1 MVYCIKNRTAAER
14 GDNVGAATRFV
25 QNPGN
30 NAICYYRY
38 SSDAQRDV
46 SIVQQRDAAHEY
58 AKAHGYH
65 IIKEYDDPA
74 YSGTRDDRPAFQLML
89 YEVDKLRPAYL
100 ILWKTDRLSRDR
112 IDAVIA
118 KKRLRE
124 CGVKIVYVAESI
136 PDDDEAT
143 QILMESIYEAMA
155 ASFIVSHRKN
165 VVRGLT
171 YNAENALYNGIKILG
186 YIGQPD
192 HKYEIDDNTAP
203 TVRRIFKEYAGGV
216 PMQKICDSL
225 NESGLKTNRGNRFT
239 VNSLHRILTNR
250 AYIGEYKFGNV
261 LVPNGMPRII
271 DDEVFQKAQS
281 RLETNRRG
289 GKGAI
294 KKLHPEIEIEDYW
307 LTGKICCGLCGGTL
321 QGVSGTSKRGCL
333 YYYYSC
339 KNHRKHACKL
349 KNQRKELMEKIV
361 LYTLDDLIN
370 DPSLRILIAG
380 QCYAYHQ
387 AQNDD
392 SGAYEESIKAQ
403 LKDVEGKLNNLVKA
417 IEAGIFSS
425 TTAERMN
432 VLENQKS
439 MLSDALLAEQNR
451 KKCDLTLNDIVR
463 FLDSLIGD
471 INDPDTRRKLL
482 DFFVDKIYI
491 YPDKMVLTF
500 CYSDDQR
507 ELPFEDTIE
516 FIDNRQRL
524 LDMID
529 NPALRGGKEEN
540 PDFFP

>member
-1 MVYCIKNRTAAER
+1 M
-14 GDNVGAATRFV
+14 GAVTRFV
-25 QNPGN
+25 QNPGS

-46 SIVQQRDAAHEY
+46 SIVQQKDAAHEY
-58 AKAHGYH
+58 AEHHGYH

-89 YEVDKLRPAYL
+89 YEVEKLRPAYL

-112 IDAVIA
+112 IDAVMA

-165 VVRGLT
+165 VVRGMT
-171 YNAENALYNGIKILG
+171 YNAENAFYNGVKMLG
-186 YIGQPD
+186 YVGEVD
-192 HKYEIDDNTAP
+192 HKYEVDQATAP
-203 TVRRIFKEYAGGV
+203 TVRRIFKEYTEGV

-225 NESGLKTNRGNRFT
+225 NNAGQKTVRGNKFT
-239 VNSLHRILTNR
+239 VNSLRNILVNR
-250 AYIGEYKFGNV
+250 AYIGEYKFGKT
-261 LVPNGMPRII
+261 LIPDGMPRLI
-271 DDEVFQKAQS
+271 DDETFQKAQAK
-281 RLETNRRG
+281 LEANKRG

-307 LTGKICCGLCGGTL
+307 LTGKICCGLCGGTM
-321 QGVSGTSKRGCL
+321 QGVSGTSRSGNL

-339 KNHRKHACKL
+339 INYRKHTCTL
-349 KNQRKELMEKIV
+349 KYQRKELMEKIV
-361 LYTLDDLIN
+361 LYILDDLIN
-370 DPSLRILIAG
+370 DPALRIIIAEK
-380 QCYAYHQ
+380 CYAYHQ

-392 SGAYEESIKAQ
+392 NGAYEASIRAQ

-417 IEAGIFSS
+417 IEAGIFNS

-439 MLSDALLAEQNR
+439 MLNDALLAEQNR
-451 KKCDLTLNDIVR
+451 KKCDLTLNTIVK
-463 FLDSLIGD
+463 FLSSLVGD
-471 INDPDTRRKLL
+471 INNPDTRRRLL
-482 DFFVDKIYI
+482 EFFIDKIYV

-500 CYSDDQR
+500 YYTDDRR
-507 ELPFEDTIE
+507 ELPFEETIRL
-516 FIDNRQRL
+516 IDNRQKI
-524 LDMID
+524 LDIM
-529 NPALRGGKEEN
+529 NSPRPEGVVPSCALEMPLNDDDGEEN

>member
-1 MVYCIKNRTAAER
+1 M
-14 GDNVGAATRFV
+14 GAATRFI

-46 SIVQQRDAAHEY
+46 SIVQQKDAAHDY
-58 AKAHGYH
+58 AQAHGYH

-89 YEVDKLRPAYL
+89 YEVEKLRPAYL

-165 VVRGLT
+165 VMRGLA

-186 YIGQPD
+186 YTGEPD
-192 HKYEIDDNTAP
+192 HRYEIDDNTAP
-203 TVRRIFKEYAGGV
+203 TVRRIFTEYVGGV
-216 PMQKICDSL
+216 PMQKICNSL
-225 NESGLKTNRGNRFT
+225 NESGIRTNRGNQFT

-250 AYIGEYKFGNV
+250 AYIGEYKFGEV
-261 LVPNGMPRII
+261 CIPDGIPRLI
-271 DDEVFQKAQS
+271 DDETFQAAQS
-281 RLETNRRG
+281 RLEANKRG

-307 LTGKICCGLCGGTL
+307 LTGKLCCGLCGGTL
-321 QGVSGTSKRGCL
+321 QGVSGTSKRGGL

-339 KNHRKHACKL
+339 KNHRKHVCEL
-349 KNQRKELMEKIV
+349 KNQRKGLMEKIV
-361 LYTLDDLIN
+361 LHTLDDLIN
-370 DPSLRILIAG
+370 NPSLRIVIAER
-380 QCYAYHQ
+380 CYAYHQ
-387 AQNDD
+387 AQNNDG
-392 SGAYEESIKAQ
+392 GAYEASIKNQ
-403 LKDVEGKLNNLVKA
+403 LKDVEGKLANIVKA
-417 IEAGIFSS
+417 LEAGIFNN

-439 MLSDALLAEQNR
+439 MLNDALLAEQNR
-451 KKCDLTLNDIVR
+451 KKCDLTLKDVVK
-463 FLDSLIGD
+463 FLNSMVGD
-471 INDPDTRRKLL
+471 VNDPDTRRKLL
-482 DFFVDKIYI
+482 EFFIDKIYV
-491 YPDKMVLTF
+491 YPDKMAMTF
-500 CYSDDQR
+500 RFSDERR
-507 ELPFEDTIE
+507 ELPFEETEQLIGGQQK
-516 FIDNRQRL
+516 ILSLMNGPS
-524 LDMID
+524 
-529 NPALRGGKEEN
+529 NPENVPAGVFESLIGSEEEN

>member
-1 MVYCIKNRTAAER
+1 M
-14 GDNVGAATRFV
+14 GAVTRFV
-25 QNPGN
+25 QNPGS

-46 SIVQQRDAAHEY
+46 SIVQQKDAAHEY
-58 AKAHGYH
+58 AEHHGYH

-89 YEVDKLRPAYL
+89 YEVEKLRPAYL

-112 IDAVIA
+112 IDAVMA

-165 VVRGLT
+165 VVRGMT
-171 YNAENALYNGIKILG
+171 YNAENAFYNGVKMLG
-186 YIGQPD
+186 YVGEVD
-192 HKYEIDDNTAP
+192 HKYEVDQATAP
-203 TVRRIFKEYAGGV
+203 TVRRIFKEYTEGV

-225 NESGLKTNRGNRFT
+225 NNAGQKTVRGNKFT
-239 VNSLHRILTNR
+239 VNSLRNILVNR
-250 AYIGEYKFGNV
+250 AYIGEYKFGKT
-261 LVPNGMPRII
+261 LIPDGMPRLI
-271 DDEVFQKAQS
+271 DDETFQKAQAK
-281 RLETNRRG
+281 LEANKRG

-307 LTGKICCGLCGGTL
+307 LTGKICCGLCGGTM
-321 QGVSGTSKRGCL
+321 QGVSGTSRSGNL

-339 KNHRKHACKL
+339 INYRKHTCTL
-349 KNQRKELMEKIV
+349 KYQRKELMEKIV

-370 DPSLRILIAG
+370 DPALRIIIAEK
-380 QCYAYHQ
+380 CYAYHQ

-392 SGAYEESIKAQ
+392 NGAYEASIRAQ

-417 IEAGIFSS
+417 IEAGIFNS

-439 MLSDALLAEQNR
+439 MLNDALLAEQNR
-451 KKCDLTLNDIVR
+451 KKCDLTLNTTVK
-463 FLDSLIGD
+463 FLSSLVGD
-471 INDPDTRRKLL
+471 INNPDTRRRLL
-482 DFFVDKIYI
+482 EFFIDKIYV

-500 CYSDDQR
+500 YYTDDRR
-507 ELPFEDTIE
+507 ELPFEETVRL
-516 FIDNRQRL
+516 IDNRQKI
-524 LDMID
+524 LDIM
-529 NPALRGGKEEN
+529 NSPRPEGVVPSCALEMPLNDDDGEEN

>member
-1 MVYCIKNRTAAER
+1 M
-14 GDNVGAATRFV
+14 GAVTRFV
-25 QNPGN
+25 QNPGS

-46 SIVQQRDAAHEY
+46 SIVQQKDAAHEY
-58 AKAHGYH
+58 AEHHGYH
-65 IIKEYDDPA
+65 IIKEDDDPA

-89 YEVDKLRPAYL
+89 YEVEKLRPAYL

-112 IDAVIA
+112 IDAVMA

-165 VVRGLT
+165 VVRGMT
-171 YNAENALYNGIKILG
+171 YNAENAFYNGVKMLG
-186 YIGQPD
+186 YVGEVD
-192 HKYEIDDNTAP
+192 HKYEVDQATAP
-203 TVRRIFKEYAGGV
+203 TVRRIFKEYTEGV

-225 NESGLKTNRGNRFT
+225 NNAGQKTVRGNKFT
-239 VNSLHRILTNR
+239 VNSLRNILVNR
-250 AYIGEYKFGNV
+250 AYIGEYKFGKT
-261 LVPNGMPRII
+261 LIPDGMPRLI
-271 DDEVFQKAQS
+271 DDETFQKAQAK
-281 RLETNRRG
+281 LEANKRG

-307 LTGKICCGLCGGTL
+307 LTGKICCGLCGGTM
-321 QGVSGTSKRGCL
+321 QGVSGTSRSGSL

-339 KNHRKHACKL
+339 INYRKHTCTL
-349 KNQRKELMEKIV
+349 KYQRKELMEKIV
-361 LYTLDDLIN
+361 LYILDDLIN
-370 DPSLRILIAG
+370 DPALRIMIAEK
-380 QCYAYHQ
+380 CYAYHQ

-392 SGAYEESIKAQ
+392 NGAYEASIRAQ

-417 IEAGIFSS
+417 IEAGIFNS

-439 MLSDALLAEQNR
+439 MLNDALLAEQNR
-451 KKCDLTLNDIVR
+451 KKCDLTMNTIVK
-463 FLDSLIGD
+463 FLSSLVGD
-471 INDPDTRRKLL
+471 INNPDTRRRLL
-482 DFFVDKIYI
+482 EFFIDKIYV

-500 CYSDDQR
+500 YYTDDRR
-507 ELPFEDTIE
+507 ELPFEETVRL
-516 FIDNRQRL
+516 IDNRKKI
-524 LDMID
+524 LDMM
-529 NPALRGGKEEN
+529 NSPRPEGVVPSCALEMPLNDDDGEEN

>member
-1 MVYCIKNRTAAER
+1 M
-14 GDNVGAATRFV
+14 GAVTRFV
-25 QNPGN
+25 QNPGS

-46 SIVQQRDAAHEY
+46 SIVQQKDAAHEY
-58 AKAHGYH
+58 AEHHGYH

-89 YEVDKLRPAYL
+89 YEVEKLRPAYL

-112 IDAVIA
+112 IDAVMA

-165 VVRGLT
+165 VVRGMT
-171 YNAENALYNGIKILG
+171 YNAENAFYNGVKMLG
-186 YIGQPD
+186 YVGEVD
-192 HKYEIDDNTAP
+192 HKYEIDQATAP
-203 TVRRIFKEYAGGV
+203 TVRRIFKEYTEGV

-225 NESGLKTNRGNRFT
+225 NNAGQKTVRGNRFT
-239 VNSLHRILTNR
+239 VNSLRNILVNR
-250 AYIGEYKFGNV
+250 AYIGEYKFGKT
-261 LVPNGMPRII
+261 LIPDGMPRLI
-271 DDEVFQKAQS
+271 DDETFQKAQAK
-281 RLETNRRG
+281 LEANKRG

-307 LTGKICCGLCGGTL
+307 LTGKICCGLCGGTM
-321 QGVSGTSKRGCL
+321 QGVSGTSRSGNL

-339 KNHRKHACKL
+339 INYRKHTCTL
-349 KNQRKELMEKIV
+349 KYQRKELMEKIV
-361 LYTLDDLIN
+361 LYILDDLIN
-370 DPSLRILIAG
+370 DPALRIIIAEK
-380 QCYAYHQ
+380 CYAYHQ

-392 SGAYEESIKAQ
+392 NGAYEASIRAQ

-417 IEAGIFSS
+417 IEAGIFNS

-439 MLSDALLAEQNR
+439 MLNDALLAEQNR
-451 KKCDLTLNDIVR
+451 KKCDLTLNTIVK
-463 FLDSLIGD
+463 FLSSLVGD
-471 INDPDTRRKLL
+471 INNPDTRRRLL
-482 DFFVDKIYI
+482 EFFIDKIYV

-500 CYSDDQR
+500 YYTDDRR
-507 ELPFEDTIE
+507 ELPFEETVRL
-516 FIDNRQRL
+516 IDNRQKIFDIMNSPR
-524 LDMID
+524 
-529 NPALRGGKEEN
+529 PEGVVPSCALEMPLNDDDGEEN

>member
-1 MVYCIKNRTAAER
+1 M
-14 GDNVGAATRFV
+14 GAATRFI

-46 SIVQQRDAAHEY
+46 SIVQQKDAAHEY
-58 AKAHGYH
+58 AEHHGYH

-89 YEVDKLRPAYL
+89 YEVEKLRPAYL

-112 IDAVIA
+112 IDAVMA

-165 VVRGLT
+165 VVRGMT
-171 YNAENALYNGIKILG
+171 YNAENAFYNGVKMLG
-186 YIGQPD
+186 YVGEVD
-192 HKYEIDDNTAP
+192 HKYEVDQATAP
-203 TVRRIFKEYAGGV
+203 TVRRIFKEYTEGV

-225 NESGLKTNRGNRFT
+225 NNAGQKTVRGNRFT
-239 VNSLHRILTNR
+239 VNSLRNILVNR
-250 AYIGEYKFGNV
+250 AYIGEYKFGKT
-261 LVPNGMPRII
+261 LIPDGMPRLI
-271 DDEVFQKAQS
+271 DDETFQKAQAK
-281 RLETNRRG
+281 LEANKRG

-307 LTGKICCGLCGGTL
+307 LTGKICCGLCGGTM
-321 QGVSGTSKRGCL
+321 QGVSGTSRSGSL

-339 KNHRKHACKL
+339 INYRKHTCTL
-349 KNQRKELMEKIV
+349 KYQRKELMEKIV
-361 LYTLDDLIN
+361 LYILDELIN
-370 DPSLRILIAG
+370 DPALRIIIDEKS
-380 QCYAYHQ
+380 YAYHQ

-392 SGAYEESIKAQ
+392 NGAYEASIRAQ

-417 IEAGIFSS
+417 IEAGIFNS

-439 MLSDALLAEQNR
+439 MLNDALLAEQNR
-451 KKCDLTLNDIVR
+451 KKCDLTLNTIVK
-463 FLDSLIGD
+463 FLSSLVGD
-471 INDPDTRRKLL
+471 INNPDTRHRLL

-500 CYSDDQR
+500 YYTDERR
-507 ELPFEDTIE
+507 ELPFEETVRL
-516 FIDNRQRL
+516 IDNRKKI
-524 LDMID
+524 LDMM
-529 NPALRGGKEEN
+529 NSPRPEGVVPSCALEMPLNDDDGEEN
-540 PDFFP
+540 LDFFP

>member
-1 MVYCIKNRTAAER
+1 M
-14 GDNVGAATRFV
+14 GAVTRFV
-25 QNPGN
+25 QNPGS

-46 SIVQQRDAAHEY
+46 SIVQQKDAAHEY
-58 AKAHGYH
+58 AEHHGYH

-89 YEVDKLRPAYL
+89 YEVEKLRPAYL

-112 IDAVIA
+112 IDAVMA

-165 VVRGLT
+165 VVRGMT
-171 YNAENALYNGIKILG
+171 YNAENAFYNGVKMLG
-186 YIGQPD
+186 YVGEVD
-192 HKYEIDDNTAP
+192 HKYEVDQATAP
-203 TVRRIFKEYAGGV
+203 TVRRIFKEYTEGV

-225 NESGLKTNRGNRFT
+225 NNAGQKTVRGNKFT
-239 VNSLHRILTNR
+239 VNSLRNILVNR
-250 AYIGEYKFGNV
+250 AYIGEYKFGKT
-261 LVPNGMPRII
+261 LIPDGMPRLI
-271 DDEVFQKAQS
+271 DDETFQKAQAK
-281 RLETNRRG
+281 LEANKKG

-307 LTGKICCGLCGGTL
+307 LTGKICCGLCGGTM
-321 QGVSGTSKRGCL
+321 QGVSGTSRSGNL

-339 KNHRKHACKL
+339 INYRKHTCTL
-349 KNQRKELMEKIV
+349 KYQRKELMEKIV
-361 LYTLDDLIN
+361 LYILDDLIN
-370 DPSLRILIAG
+370 DPALRIIIAEK
-380 QCYAYHQ
+380 CYAYHQ

-392 SGAYEESIKAQ
+392 NGAYEASIRAQ

-417 IEAGIFSS
+417 IEAGIFNS

-439 MLSDALLAEQNR
+439 MLNDALLAEQNR
-451 KKCDLTLNDIVR
+451 KKCDLTLNTTVK
-463 FLDSLIGD
+463 FLSSLVGD
-471 INDPDTRRKLL
+471 INNPDTRRRLL
-482 DFFVDKIYI
+482 EFFIDKIYV

-500 CYSDDQR
+500 YYTDDRR
-507 ELPFEDTIE
+507 ELPFEETVRL
-516 FIDNRQRL
+516 IDNRKKIV
-524 LDMID
+524 DMM
-529 NPALRGGKEEN
+529 NSPRPEGVVPSCALEMPLNDDDGEEN

>member
-1 MVYCIKNRTAAER
+1 M
-14 GDNVGAATRFV
+14 GAVTRFV
-25 QNPGN
+25 QNPGS

-46 SIVQQRDAAHEY
+46 SIVQQKDAAHEY
-58 AKAHGYH
+58 AEHHGYH

-89 YEVDKLRPAYL
+89 YEVEKLRPAYL

-112 IDAVIA
+112 IDAVMA

-165 VVRGLT
+165 VVRGMT
-171 YNAENALYNGIKILG
+171 YNAENAFYNGVKMLG
-186 YIGQPD
+186 YVGEVD
-192 HKYEIDDNTAP
+192 HKYEIDQATAP
-203 TVRRIFKEYAGGV
+203 TVRRIFKEYTEGV

-225 NESGLKTNRGNRFT
+225 NNAGQKTVRGNKFT
-239 VNSLHRILTNR
+239 VNSLRNILVNR
-250 AYIGEYKFGNV
+250 AYIGEYKFGKT
-261 LVPNGMPRII
+261 LIPDGMPRLI
-271 DDEVFQKAQS
+271 DDETFQKAQAK
-281 RLETNRRG
+281 LEANKRG

-307 LTGKICCGLCGGTL
+307 LTGKICCGLCGGTM
-321 QGVSGTSKRGCL
+321 QGVSGTSRSGSL

-339 KNHRKHACKL
+339 INYRKHTCTL
-349 KNQRKELMEKIV
+349 KYQRKELMEKIV
-361 LYTLDDLIN
+361 LYILDDLIN
-370 DPSLRILIAG
+370 DPALRIIIAEK
-380 QCYAYHQ
+380 CYAYHQ

-392 SGAYEESIKAQ
+392 NGAYEASIRAQ

-417 IEAGIFSS
+417 IEAGIFNS

-439 MLSDALLAEQNR
+439 MLNDALLAEQNR
-451 KKCDLTLNDIVR
+451 KKCDLTLNTIVK
-463 FLDSLIGD
+463 FLSSLVGD
-471 INDPDTRRKLL
+471 INNPDTRHRLL
-482 DFFVDKIYI
+482 DFFVDKIYV

-500 CYSDDQR
+500 YYTDDRR
-507 ELPFEDTIE
+507 ELPFEETIRL
-516 FIDNRQRL
+516 IDNRQKI
-524 LDMID
+524 LDIM
-529 NPALRGGKEEN
+529 NSPRPEGVVPSCALEMPLNDDDGEEN

>member
-1 MVYCIKNRTAAER
+1 M
-14 GDNVGAATRFV
+14 GAVTRFV
-25 QNPGN
+25 QNPGS

-46 SIVQQRDAAHEY
+46 SIVQQKDAAHEY
-58 AKAHGYH
+58 AEHHGYH

-89 YEVDKLRPAYL
+89 YEVEKLRPAYL

-112 IDAVIA
+112 IDAVMA

-165 VVRGLT
+165 VVRGMT
-171 YNAENALYNGIKILG
+171 YNAENAFYNGVKMLG
-186 YIGQPD
+186 YVGEVD
-192 HKYEIDDNTAP
+192 HKYEVDQATAP
-203 TVRRIFKEYAGGV
+203 TVRRIFKEYTEGV

-225 NESGLKTNRGNRFT
+225 NNAGQKTVRGNKFT
-239 VNSLHRILTNR
+239 VNSLRNILVNR
-250 AYIGEYKFGNV
+250 AYIGEYKFGKT
-261 LVPNGMPRII
+261 LIPDGMPRLI
-271 DDEVFQKAQS
+271 DDETFQKAQAK
-281 RLETNRRG
+281 LEANKRG

-307 LTGKICCGLCGGTL
+307 LTGKICCGLCGGTM
-321 QGVSGTSKRGCL
+321 QGVSGTSRSGNL

-339 KNHRKHACKL
+339 INYRKHTCTL
-349 KNQRKELMEKIV
+349 KYQRKELMEKIV
-361 LYTLDDLIN
+361 LYILDDLIN
-370 DPSLRILIAG
+370 DPALRIIIAEK
-380 QCYAYHQ
+380 CYAYHQ

-392 SGAYEESIKAQ
+392 NGAYEASIRAQ

-417 IEAGIFSS
+417 IEAGIFNS

-439 MLSDALLAEQNR
+439 MLNDALLAEQNR
-451 KKCDLTLNDIVR
+451 KKCDLTLNTIVK
-463 FLDSLIGD
+463 FLSSLVGD
-471 INDPDTRRKLL
+471 INNPDTRRRLL

-500 CYSDDQR
+500 YYTDDRR
-507 ELPFEDTIE
+507 ELPFEETIRL
-516 FIDNRQRL
+516 IDNRKKI
-524 LDMID
+524 LDIM
-529 NPALRGGKEEN
+529 NSPRPEGVVPSCALEMPLNDDDGEEN

>member
-1 MVYCIKNRTAAER
+1 M
-14 GDNVGAATRFV
+14 GAATRFI

-46 SIVQQRDAAHEY
+46 SIVQQKDAAHEY
-58 AKAHGYH
+58 AEHHGYH

-89 YEVDKLRPAYL
+89 YEVEKLRPAYL

-112 IDAVIA
+112 IDAVMA

-165 VVRGLT
+165 VVRGMT
-171 YNAENALYNGIKILG
+171 YNAENAFYNGVKMLG
-186 YIGQPD
+186 YVGEVD
-192 HKYEIDDNTAP
+192 HKYEVDQATAP
-203 TVRRIFKEYAGGV
+203 TVRRIFKEYTEGV

-225 NESGLKTNRGNRFT
+225 NNAGQKTVRGNKFT
-239 VNSLHRILTNR
+239 VNSLRNILVNR
-250 AYIGEYKFGNV
+250 AYIGEYKFGKT
-261 LVPNGMPRII
+261 LIPDGMPRLI
-271 DDEVFQKAQS
+271 DDETFQKAQAK
-281 RLETNRRG
+281 LEANKRG

-307 LTGKICCGLCGGTL
+307 LTGKICCGLCGGTM
-321 QGVSGTSKRGCL
+321 QGVSGTSRSGNL

-339 KNHRKHACKL
+339 INYRKHTCTL
-349 KNQRKELMEKIV
+349 KYQRKELMEKIV
-361 LYTLDDLIN
+361 LYILDDLIN
-370 DPSLRILIAG
+370 DPALRIMIAEK
-380 QCYAYHQ
+380 CYAYHQ

-392 SGAYEESIKAQ
+392 NGAYEASIRAQ

-417 IEAGIFSS
+417 IEAGIFNS

-439 MLSDALLAEQNR
+439 MLNDALLAEQNR
-451 KKCDLTLNDIVR
+451 KKCDLTLNTIVK
-463 FLDSLIGD
+463 FLSSLVGD
-471 INDPDTRRKLL
+471 INNPDTRRRLL
-482 DFFVDKIYI
+482 EFFIDKIYV

-500 CYSDDQR
+500 YYTDDRR
-507 ELPFEDTIE
+507 ELPFEETVRL
-516 FIDNRQRL
+516 IDNRQKIFDIMNSPR
-524 LDMID
+524 
-529 NPALRGGKEEN
+529 PEGVVPSCALEMPLNDDDGEEN